1 VKLVEAM
8 DWEENMY
15 LGIAAILFGTFFL
28 NVFWGASGGGTYLSE
43 VSELIVLMV
52 SVLFFVA
59 GILKRE
65 KAAKKTKD

>member
-1 VKLVEAM
+1 VKLIETM
-8 DWEENMY
+8 DREENMY
-15 LGIAAILFGTFFL
+15 LGIAAILFGAFFL
-28 NVFWGASGGGTYLSE
+28 NVFWGASGGGIYLSE

-65 KAAKKTKD
+65 KAAKKAKD

>member
-1 VKLVEAM
+1 MKLIEAM
-8 DWEENMY
+8 DREENMY

-28 NVFWGASGGGTYLSE
+28 NVFWGASGGGIYLSE

-65 KAAKKTKD
+65 KAAKKTKN